1 MGNIFFEITLIVIL
15 ASFFSILFKFLKQPA
30 ILAYILTGIIIG
42 PFGGLQLQSGEF
54 LRTLGALGVAF
65 LLFMIGLELKFSDL
79 KSVGRVS
86 LVTGVAQI
94 VFTSVIGYFIS
105 IALGFSQIASLYI
118 AIALTFSSTIII
130 VKLLSDKKD
139 LQSLYGKIAVGFLL
153 VQDFFAVLLLIFLSS
168 FSQGAA
174 SVEGVLIS
182 AAKGVLLFAAVLFL
196 SKNIFPRIIDK
207 IATSAETLFLF
218 SIAWVLGLSALVA
231 SPPLGFS
238 IEIGGFLAGLA
249 LANSS
254 ENFEIMGRVKSLRD
268 FFITI
273 FFVLLGMSMS
283 FVSISN
289 IFFPILIFSAFI
301 LIGNPLIVMI
311 IMGLMGFRKRTSFLA
326 GLTVAQISEFSLI
339 VVFLGQKVGHLSNE
353 VVSLVTAVGVIT
365 FAVSTYMILNGD
377 KLYKILSPMLGIFE
391 RRKTTENIGNLDVV
405 KDHVVLI
412 GVNRM
417 GRSVLDALLEHKQD
431 VLVVDFNPDVIN
443 NLRSG
448 KNLPAGRQVKN
459 LFGDISDLEIQERAN
474 LAGAKLVISTVA
486 DINDNMSLI
495 SEVKKIKNGPK
506 IIAVANNNREE
517 EELKKAGANY
527 VIQPHVL
534 SGKHIA
540 HLIKTDSLFR
550 N

>member
-1 MGNIFFEITLIVIL
+1 MIILQVSNIFFEITLIVIL
-15 ASFFSILFKFLKQPA
+15 ASFFSIVFRFLKQPP

-42 PFGGLQLQSGEF
+42 PFGNLQLQSGEF

-86 LVTGVAQI
+86 LITGISQI

-105 IALGFSQIASLYI
+105 LVLGFSQIASLYI

-153 VQDFFAVLLLIFLSS
+153 VQDFFAILLLIFLSS
-168 FSQGAA
+168 FSQGTA
-174 SVEGVLIS
+174 SVESILFSLI
-182 AAKGVLLFAAVLFL
+182 KGVLLFGAILFL
-196 SKNIFPRIIDK
+196 SKNVFPQILDK
-207 IATSAETLFLF
+207 IATSSETLFLF
-218 SIAWVLGLSALVA
+218 SIAWVLGLSALIA

-254 ENFEIMGRVKSLRD
+254 ENFEIIGKVKSLRD

-273 FFVLLGMSMS
+273 FFVLLGMTLS
-283 FVSISN
+283 FTSASSVLL
-289 IFFPILIFSAFI
+289 PIIIFSAFI
-301 LIGNPLIVMI
+301 LIGNPIIVMV
-311 IMGLMGFRKRTSFLA
+311 IMGLLGFRKRTSFLA

-353 VVSLVTAVGVIT
+353 VVSLVTAVGIIT

-377 KLYKILSPMLGIFE
+377 RLYKLLSPILGIFE
-391 RRKTTENIGNLDVV
+391 RRKTTKEHIGDLDGIN
-405 KDHVVLI
+405 DHVVLI

-417 GRSVLDALLEHKQD
+417 GRSILDALLEHKQS
-431 VLVVDFNPDVIN
+431 VLVVDFNPDIIKD
-443 NLRSG
+443 LRNR
-448 KNLPAGRQVKN
+448 KVKN
-459 LFGDISDLEIQERAN
+459 LFGDISDLEIQERAQ
-474 LAGAKLVISTVA
+474 LEDAKLVISTVP
-486 DINDNMSLI
+486 DMEDNMSLI
-495 SEVKKIKNGPK
+495 AGLKRMKNGPK
-506 IIAVANNNREE
+506 VVVVANDNREE
-517 EELKKAGANY
+517 EELYKAGANY

-534 SGKHIA
+534 SGKHVA

-550 N
+550 S

>member
-1 MGNIFFEITLIVIL
+1 MGNIFLEITLIVIL

-86 LVTGVAQI
+86 LLTGIGQI
-94 VFTSVIGYFIS
+94 LFTSVIGFAIAL
-105 IALGFSQIASLYI
+105 ALGFSPIASLYI
-118 AIALTFSSTIII
+118 GIALTFSSTIII

-139 LQSLYGKIAVGFLL
+139 LQSLYGKISIGFLL
-153 VQDFFAVLLLIFLSS
+153 VQDFFAILLLIFLSS

-174 SVEGVLIS
+174 SIDSIVFSLI
-182 AAKGVLLFAAVLFL
+182 KGVLLFTVILFL
-196 SKNIFPRIIDK
+196 SKNIFPSVLDK
-207 IATSAETLFLF
+207 IATSSETLFLF

-254 ENFEIMGRVKSLRD
+254 ENFEIIAKVKSLRD

-273 FFVLLGMSMS
+273 FFVLLGMTLS
-283 FVSISN
+283 FSSASSVLL
-289 IFFPILIFSAFI
+289 PILVFSAFI
-301 LIGNPLIVMI
+301 LIGNPIIVMI
-311 IMGLMGFRKRTSFLA
+311 IMGLLGFRKRTSFLA

-353 VVSLVTAVGVIT
+353 VVSLITAVGVIT
-365 FAVSTYMILNGD
+365 FALSAYMILNGD
-377 KLYKILSPMLGIFE
+377 KLYKFLNPVLGIFE
-391 RRKTTENIGNLDVV
+391 RRKTTEENIGELDGIN
-405 KDHVVLI
+405 DHVVLV
-412 GVNRM
+412 GVNRI
-417 GRSVLDALLEHKQD
+417 GKSVLDALLEHGQN
-431 VLVVDFNPDVIN
+431 VLVVDFNPDTIKD
-443 NLRSG
+443 L
-448 KNLPAGRQVKN
+448 KNRKIKN
-459 LFGDISDLEIQERAN
+459 LFGDISDLEIQDRAN
-474 LAGAKLVISTVA
+474 LEGAKLVISTVS
-486 DINDNMSLI
+486 DIDDNMALI

-506 IIAVANNNREE
+506 VVVVANDNREE
-517 EELKKAGANY
+517 ESLRKAGASY
-527 VIQPHVL
+527 IIQPHVL
-534 SGKHIA
+534 SGKHVA
-540 HLIKTDSLFR
+540 HLIKSDSLFR
-550 N
+550 S

>member
-153 VQDFFAVLLLIFLSS
+153 VQDFFAILLLIFLSS
-168 FSQGAA
+168 FSQGTA
-174 SVEGVLIS
+174 SVESILFSLI
-182 AAKGVLLFAAVLFL
+182 KGVLLFGAILFL
-196 SKNIFPRIIDK
+196 SKNVFPQILDK
-207 IATSAETLFLF
+207 IATSSETLFLF
-218 SIAWVLGLSALVA
+218 SIAWVLGLSALIA

-254 ENFEIMGRVKSLRD
+254 ENFEIIGKVKSLRD

-273 FFVLLGMSMS
+273 FFVLLGMTLS
-283 FVSISN
+283 FTSASSVLL
-289 IFFPILIFSAFI
+289 PIIIFSAFI
-301 LIGNPLIVMI
+301 LIGNPIIVMV
-311 IMGLMGFRKRTSFLA
+311 IMGLLGFRKRTSFLA

-353 VVSLVTAVGVIT
+353 VVSLVTAVGIIT

-377 KLYKILSPMLGIFE
+377 RLYKLLSPILGIFE
-391 RRKTTENIGNLDVV
+391 RRKTTKEHIGDLDGIN
-405 KDHVVLI
+405 DHVVLI

-417 GRSVLDALLEHKQD
+417 GRSILDALLEHKQS
-431 VLVVDFNPDVIN
+431 VLVVDFNPDIIKD
-443 NLRSG
+443 LRNR
-448 KNLPAGRQVKN
+448 KVKN
-459 LFGDISDLEIQERAN
+459 LFGDISDLEIQERAQ
-474 LAGAKLVISTVA
+474 LEDAKLVISTVP
-486 DINDNMSLI
+486 DMEDNMSLI
-495 SEVKKIKNGPK
+495 AGLKRMKNGPK
-506 IIAVANNNREE
+506 VVVVANDNREE
-517 EELKKAGANY
+517 EELYKAGANY

-534 SGKHIA
+534 SGKHVA

-550 N
+550 S